1 MVERAKKEKG
11 TSTVTHSCSPQDNA
25 RISGLVIYF
34 LSDGL
39 ISLSYF
45 IHLFSPT
52 PSTNFFGFDC
62 VEVQSHNPLEG
73 TACQSSTLSDEEKD
87 CTMDTVG
94 VICVDSEGLYGYS
107 PLQGAKGTEGTQRQK
122 MRKRASERL
131 PFCSGIWRILAEVI
145 SVCLPAEKESP

>member
-34 LSDGL
+34 LSDGI

-94 VICVDSEGLYGYS
+94 VICVDSEGHVAS
-107 PLQGAKGTEGTQRQK
+107 GASSGGIAMKVDD
-122 MRKRASERL
+122 AL
-131 PFCSGIWRILAEVI
+131 PSRGRNIFS
-145 SVCLPAEKESP
+145 

>member
-94 VICVDSEGLYGYS
+94 VICVDSEGHVASGASSGGIAMKVDDAL
-107 PLQGAKGTEGTQRQK
+107 PLRGRNIF
-122 MRKRASERL
+122 S
-131 PFCSGIWRILAEVI
+131 
-145 SVCLPAEKESP
+145 